1 MNADGRI
8 RNAGVLLGSMRGAGK
23 FSSKINPIPL
33 VQSPPQKYSLF
44 SPDPNHFTYYRRPV
58 PPEGRLAIVTDA
70 GRDAVD
76 ADVLLTNG
84 TEADGE
90 VVWS

>member
-1 MNADGRI
+1 MGIAALHPSYAKKIPPPDGLDLVWSPLSIPIGQNIFAFMPTQITSISDPVSSHHKGRI
-8 RNAGVLLGSMRGAGK
+8 
-23 FSSKINPIPL
+23 
-33 VQSPPQKYSLF
+33 
-44 SPDPNHFTYYRRPV
+44 
-58 PPEGRLAIVTDA
+58 AIVTDA

-76 ADVLLTNG
+76 ADVLLTSG